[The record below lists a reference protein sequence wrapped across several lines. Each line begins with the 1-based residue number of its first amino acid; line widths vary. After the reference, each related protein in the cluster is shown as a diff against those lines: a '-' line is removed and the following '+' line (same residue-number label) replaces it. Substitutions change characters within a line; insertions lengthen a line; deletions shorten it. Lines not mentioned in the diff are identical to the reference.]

1 MKKFVLSAALLFSA
15 LAGNA
20 EGISSPSG
28 MVKLDFE
35 LTKDGRLAYQVDYK
49 GTPVIN
55 PSTLGLEL
63 KGATSL
69 MDGFKVVKTSTST
82 FDETWQPVWGKQKIS
97 ATTTTNCW

>member
-49 GTPVIN
+49 GPPVIN

-69 MDGFKVVKTSTST
+69 MDGFKVGVGGNKRYP
-82 FDETWQPVWGKQKIS
+82 QPLQRIAGR
-97 ATTTTNCW
+97 T

>member
-35 LTKDGRLAYQVDYK
+35 LTKRR
-49 GTPVIN
+49 
-55 PSTLGLEL
+55 E
-63 KGATSL
+63 TSL
-69 MDGFKVVKTSTST
+69 SG
-82 FDETWQPVWGKQKIS
+82 GL
-97 ATTTTNCW
+97 

>member
-35 LTKDGRLAYQVDYK
+35 LTKDCLLY
-49 GTPVIN
+49 TS
-55 PSTLGLEL
+55 PSPR
-63 KGATSL
+63 
-69 MDGFKVVKTSTST
+69 D
-82 FDETWQPVWGKQKIS
+82 
-97 ATTTTNCW
+97 

>member
-35 LTKDGRLAYQVDYK
+35 LTKDGRPAYQVDYK
-49 GTPVIN
+49 GAPVIN

-69 MDGFKVVKTSTST
+69 MDGFKVVTGVGGNKRYP
-82 FDETWQPVWGKQKIS
+82 QPLQRIAGR
-97 ATTTTNCW
+97 T

>member
-35 LTKDGRLAYQVDYK
+35 LKKTGDQPIRWIIK
-49 GTPVIN
+49 GLLSSIPVRWDWN
-55 PSTLGLEL
+55 
-63 KGATSL
+63 
-69 MDGFKVVKTSTST
+69 
-82 FDETWQPVWGKQKIS
+82 
-97 ATTTTNCW
+97 

>member
-1 MKKFVLSAALLFSA
+1 MKKFVLSAAFFFSA

-55 PSTLGLEL
+55 PKYVGIGTERSYQP
-63 KGATSL
+63 
-69 MDGFKVVKTSTST
+69 DGWFQSSKD
-82 FDETWQPVWGKQKIS
+82 FYFHFR
-97 ATTTTNCW
+97 

>member
-35 LTKDGRLAYQVDYK
+35 LTKDGRPAYQVDYK
-49 GTPVIN
+49 GAPFSSN
-55 PSTLGLEL
+55 PNVLGLMT
-63 KGATSL
+63 GAPL
-69 MDGFKVVKTSTST
+69 
-82 FDETWQPVWGKQKIS
+82 
-97 ATTTTNCW
+97 

>member
-35 LTKDGRLAYQVDYK
+35 LTKDGRPAYQVDYK
-49 GTPVIN
+49 GAPVIN
-55 PSTLGLEL
+55 PSTLGL
-63 KGATSL
+63 
-69 MDGFKVVKTSTST
+69 DFY
-82 FDETWQPVWGKQKIS
+82 FHFR
-97 ATTTTNCW
+97 